1 MIAIALALALT
12 APDKVDVRPSADLAV
27 GAVALVAIVVPDL
40 FQKQLLAAHCRI
52 CDGPDN
58 TGLPGTGSGGSL
70 NAVDAWFHDAT
81 AGWLVSRGTS
91 DVLSSVWAYGVVPV
105 GAFAAALTATGP
117 HASDGAGWRAASII
131 EESAIVSAALVQG
144 VKLAAVRKRPYV
156 RYGTG
161 ETSGAY
167 DVSDSGSRTGFPSG
181 HTAWVTSLAVATATT
196 VTLQESPAAPWVW
209 GAAAVA
215 SVTAA
220 SLRMM
225 AEKHYFTDVAAG
237 ALIGGACGVIVP
249 LLHRRGGPL
258 SSPSSVSV
266 AQGPALAVSGT
277 F

>member
-1 MIAIALALALT
+1 M
-12 APDKVDVRPSADLAV
+12 
-27 GAVALVAIVVPDL
+27 
-40 FQKQLLAAHCRI
+40 
-52 CDGPDN
+52 
-58 TGLPGTGSGGSL
+58 
-70 NAVDAWFHDAT
+70 
-81 AGWLVSRGTS
+81 
-91 DVLSSVWAYGVVPV
+91 SSVWAYGVVPL
-105 GAFAAALTATGP
+105 GAFAAAVTATGP
-117 HASDGAGWRAASII
+117 HASDGAGWRAAAII
-131 EESAIVSAALVQG
+131 GESAVVSAALVQG
-144 VKLAAVRKRPYV
+144 VKLVAARKRPYV

-167 DVSDSGSRTGFPSG
+167 DVTDPATLTSFPSG
-181 HTAWVTSLAVATATT
+181 HAAWVTSLAVATATT
-196 VTLQESPAAPWVW
+196 LTLQESPTAPWVW

-215 SVTAA
+215 SVTGA

-258 SSPSSVSV
+258 SSPSVSV